1 MTDTSAAPTITFLGA
16 AGTVTGSKFLLS
28 AGDTNVLVDCGL
40 FQGLKELRLKNWDKL
55 EIDPKNIDA
64 VVLTHAHL
72 DHCGYVPRLVKQG
85 FGGKIHATAFTSK
98 LVDVILRDSARIQM
112 EDAEYAA
119 KKKFSKHNPPL
130 PLYDENDADRAIR
143 QLVSHDFGTQIEVAP
158 GVTVTFHPA
167 GHILGSAT
175 VEISIGGKRVLFS
188 GDLGRDEH
196 PILVPPA
203 PVPTGH
209 FDAIVSESTYGDRAH
224 TPPTTDFAN
233 IINETIDGGGSVLI
247 PAFAVDRT
255 EVILVQLRELMEA
268 GTIRHVPIYADSPM
282 ALKALDFY
290 REAIDAGARDIRPD
304 VQTVWKGRDPFDP
317 GTLHEMFTVDE
328 SKTLNNPTTPCII
341 ISASGMGTGG
351 RVVHHLRAMLPN
363 PLHTVILVGYQAVGT
378 RGRALADGAA
388 FVRMHGREV
397 DVKARIEQIQ
407 SFSVHADAEELVEW
421 LRTASEVPTTV
432 YTVHGESGVAE
443 ILAERIT
450 NNLGWRAFAPDAG
463 QTFPL

>member
-1 MTDTSAAPTITFLGA
+1 MTENLAVPTISFLGA

-28 AGDTNVLVDCGL
+28 CGDTKVLVDCGL
-40 FQGLKELRLKNWDKL
+40 FQGLKELRLKNWDDL
-55 EIDPKNIDA
+55 EVDPKDIDA

-85 FGGKIHATAFTSK
+85 FGGRIHTTTFTAK
-98 LVDVILRDSARIQM
+98 LVDVILRDSARIQV

-130 PLYDENDADRAIR
+130 PLYDESDAERAL
-143 QLVSHDFGTQIEVAP
+143 QKLSTHEFATPVAIAHET
-158 GVTVTFHPA
+158 TVTFHPA
-167 GHILGSAT
+167 GHILGSAV
-175 VEISIGGKRVLFS
+175 VEIEFFGKRVLFS

-196 PILVPPA
+196 PILVSPHAVPA
-203 PVPTGH
+203 GH

-224 TPPTTDFAN
+224 EPQTTRFED
-233 IINETIDGGGSVLI
+233 IINETVDAGGSVLI

-268 GTIRHVPIYADSPM
+268 GTIRRVPIFADSPM

-290 REAIDAGARDIRPD
+290 REAINAGAADIRTD
-304 VQTVWKGRDPFDP
+304 VATEWKGRDPFDP
-317 GTLHEMFTVDE
+317 GTLQEMLTVDE
-328 SKTLNNPTTPCII
+328 SKTLNNPTEPCII

-351 RVVHHLRAMLPN
+351 RVVHHLRNMLPN
-363 PLHTVILVGYQAVGT
+363 PQHTVILVGYQAMGT
-378 RGRALADGAA
+378 RGRALADGAQ
-388 FVRMHGREV
+388 FVKMHGREV

-407 SFSVHADAEELVEW
+407 SFSVHADAAELVDW
-421 LRTASEVPTTV
+421 LRTATEKPTTV
-432 YTVHGESGVAE
+432 YTVHGDSGVAD

-450 NNLGWRAFAPDAG
+450 TELQWRAFAPDAG
-463 QTFPL
+463 QSFPL